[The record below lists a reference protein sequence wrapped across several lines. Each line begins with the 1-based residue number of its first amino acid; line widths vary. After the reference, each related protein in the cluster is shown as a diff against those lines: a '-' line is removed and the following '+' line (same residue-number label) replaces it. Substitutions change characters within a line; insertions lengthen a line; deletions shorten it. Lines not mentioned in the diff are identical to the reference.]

1 MLVTGTRIVGR
12 AFGDAYKQAAANSAA
27 ARAAAG
33 NMKASADGD
42 KMTQASGIAVD
53 ESAKILNLEDMNSA
67 EELTKK
73 YEHLFDAN
81 DPKKGGSFYLQ
92 SKIVR
97 ARERIEMHWA
107 QEKLKA
113 EQELAEQA
121 TPESNQPDNS
131 SGKPQ

>member
-1 MLVTGTRIVGR
+1 
-12 AFGDAYKQAAANSAA
+12 SAA

-53 ESAKILNLEDMNSA
+53 ESVKILNLEDINSK

-73 YEHLFDAN
+73 YEHLFEAN

-121 TPESNQPDNS
+121 APESNQPDNS
-131 SGKPQ
+131 TGKQQ